1 MNLDL
6 DALQKTAEEKID
18 AADQLLRILP
28 EDPLDLRRRL
38 AVDNHS
44 ILGIRAMRGWFP
56 VCDCVSAGDL
66 PVIWFDTVHCGTLI
80 CSRREFLDA
89 LQALLLLARNDPRS
103 FVEGFGRDVLNR
115 IEDWSSRFYRWID
128 SDGVQI

>member
-1 MNLDL
+1 MSAKQRITEADL
-6 DALQKTAEEKID
+6 NRLKRALRD
-18 AADQLLRILP
+18 AAARGQF
-28 EDPLDLRRRL
+28 DPDPT
-38 AVDNHS
+38 VDNHS

-66 PVIWFDTVHCGTLI
+66 PVIWYDTVHCGTLL
-80 CSRREFLDA
+80 CTRREFLDA

-128 SDGVQI
+128 SDGVQV

>member
-1 MNLDL
+1 MSAKQRITEADL
-6 DALQKTAEEKID
+6 NRLKRAIRD
-18 AADQLLRILP
+18 AAARGRF
-28 EDPLDLRRRL
+28 DPDPT
-38 AVDNHS
+38 VDNHS

-56 VCDCVSAGDL
+56 VCDCVSTGDL
-66 PVIWFDTVHCGTLI
+66 PVIWFDTIHCGTLI
-80 CSRREFLDA
+80 CTRREFLDA

-128 SDGVQI
+128 SDGVLI